1 MNEKTS
7 NKAVFTISEET
18 ASLLS
23 LYKAANDLQNAIWE
37 HFEKYAPQ
45 IGGGDREDIVN
56 DFTKPYTDCT
66 GKLEDLLLNAISTH
80 IGWSIEFAKENN
92 GLSI

>member
-45 IGGGDREDIVN
+45 IGGG
-56 DFTKPYTDCT
+56 
-66 GKLEDLLLNAISTH
+66 
-80 IGWSIEFAKENN
+80 
-92 GLSI
+92 

>member
-45 IGGGDREDIVN
+45 IGGGDREDFVS
-56 DFTKPYTDCT
+56 DCTKPFTDCT
-66 GKLEDLLLNAISTH
+66 GDLQEKLLNAISTH
-80 IGWSIEFAKENN
+80 IGWSIESAKEHN